1 LSSLTLDVRLDGF
14 AEPIGKLTRTISG
27 NVTFNYTS
35 EHLGLS
41 NALPLSLSLPLQEP
55 AFGDVL
61 ARTFFSNLL
70 QERDQPLREVMESH
84 GIEPTD
90 LAGLLFHLGS
100 DCAGAV
106 SILPDGSPPTKVPG
120 NLATDYDV
128 LSQRDLEA
136 IVQALHDR
144 TALPNERRDPS
155 PLTGMQ
161 SKISIL
167 MLDAETFALPKPG
180 TGAPTTHVM
189 KVPDRNHHADVERE
203 TLALQMS
210 AQCGMITVPSA
221 RLEFAGIPA
230 LMTQRFDRAFN
241 AEGQVIRLHQED
253 FAQALS
259 LPPSLKYQRRGIE
272 GRRFDAAA
280 IGRLL
285 NETANP
291 ADARFFMLKLTLYDL
306 LIGNVDGHA
315 KNHALL
321 YLGRARPDLAPR
333 YDVLPTR
340 LDESLTEEFAY
351 DIGAA
356 KKLQDVDMKQLS
368 VFLTQMGITGKPT
381 QKRLVDNVLNEIVP
395 VLAKNLGV
403 LGSMSQKS
411 FADLIAANMR
421 TLLPKLDYPV
431 PNEAAERDAY
441 VARGGGWLSS

>member
-1 LSSLTLDVRLDGF
+1 LSTLTLDVRLDGF
-14 AEPIGKLTRTISG
+14 AEPIGKLTRKLSG
-27 NVTFNYTS
+27 NVTYAYTS
-35 EHLGLS
+35 EHLGLV
-41 NALPLSLSLPLQEP
+41 NALPLSLSLPLQE
-55 AFGDVL
+55 AAYGDVA
-61 ARTFFSNLL
+61 ARSFFSNLL
-70 QERDQPLREVMESH
+70 QERDQPLREVMERH
-84 GIEPTD
+84 GIEPTN
-90 LAGLLFHLGS
+90 LVGLMFHLGA
-100 DCAGAV
+100 DCTGAI
-106 SILPDGSPPTKVPG
+106 SLLPEGSPPTKVPG
-120 NLATDYDV
+120 NLAIDYDV
-128 LSQRDLEA
+128 LSQQDLEA

-144 TALPNERRDPS
+144 AALPNDLRDPS

-189 KVPDRNHHADVERE
+189 KVPDRNHHADVARE
-203 TLALQMS
+203 TLALEMS
-210 AQCGMITVPSA
+210 AQCGMLTVTSA

-230 LMTQRFDRAFN
+230 LVTQRFDRTFN
-241 AEGQVIRLHQED
+241 AERQVIRLHQED

-259 LPPSLKYQRRGIE
+259 IPPSLKYQRRGVE

-285 NETANP
+285 KETANP
-291 ADARFFMLKLTLYDL
+291 SDARFFLLKLTLYDL

-340 LDESLTEEFAY
+340 LDESLTEELAY
-351 DIGAA
+351 EIGTA
-356 KKLQDVDMKQLS
+356 KRFQDVDMGQLS
-368 VFLTQMGITGKPT
+368 IFLAHLGITRKPA
-381 QKRLVDNVLNEIVP
+381 QKRLVSTALSEIVP
-395 VLAKNLGV
+395 ILAKNLDV
-403 LGSMSQKS
+403 LVSMSQKS

-421 TLLPKLDYPV
+421 KLLPKLDFPV
-431 PNEAAERDAY
+431 PKEAAERDAY